1 MALKFPDSAD
11 ECVYFTRRAVEGK
24 GHAVV
29 WVFREKCPK
38 CRKAL
43 MGKPRDDDGSVKIRA
58 KEYVCPECKYT
69 AEKKQYE
76 ETLTANIQY
85 TCPKCSF
92 KGEKQVPFRRKKAQG
107 VDSLQFT
114 CDKCSAKIDVT
125 KKMKDRKDKKDKAP
139 EDDE

>member
-1 MALKFPDSAD
+1 MALKFPDSAE

-38 CRKAL
+38 CKKAL
-43 MGKPRDDDGSVKIRA
+43 MGKPRGDEGNVKIRA
-58 KEYVCPECKYT
+58 KEYVCPECGYKE
-69 AEKKQYE
+69 EKQEYE
-76 ETLTANIQY
+76 DKLTANIQY
-85 TCPKCSF
+85 TCPKCGN
-92 KGEKQVPFRRKKAQG
+92 KAEKQVPFKRKKVQG
-107 VDSLQFT
+107 VESLQFT
-114 CDKCSAKIDVT
+114 CDKCGAKIDVT